1 MSIKTATLLAIIG
14 NGIHLIYWQLS
25 SFLKWNQAIV
35 DKYRDNTE
43 AMEMMFSIIN
53 LGAGLC
59 SSGTLILFLITLYSK
74 QK

>member
-43 AMEMMFSIIN
+43 AMEMMFSTIN